1 MQVKKIVGKTRDE
14 MADMLVKAQA
24 LSLKWEDYFL
34 NNKLSTKENAKA
46 IRNYTALRG
55 VVKTLRWTLG
65 QLGDGESPLL

>member
-14 MADMLVKAQA
+14 MVDMLEKAQT
-24 LSLKWEDYFL
+24 LSLKWEDYFR
-34 NNKLSTKENAKA
+34 NNKLSTEENAKA

-65 QLGDGESPLL
+65 LLEDGESPLL